1 MFFSLGTVF
10 GHVSVGVCSGSGVTF
25 TVRSV
30 AIQAGFDSG
39 ALNRGMSFGK
49 DDAAMK

>member
-1 MFFSLGTVF
+1 MFRWVF
-10 GHVSVGVCSGSGVTF
+10 VQDRGVTF